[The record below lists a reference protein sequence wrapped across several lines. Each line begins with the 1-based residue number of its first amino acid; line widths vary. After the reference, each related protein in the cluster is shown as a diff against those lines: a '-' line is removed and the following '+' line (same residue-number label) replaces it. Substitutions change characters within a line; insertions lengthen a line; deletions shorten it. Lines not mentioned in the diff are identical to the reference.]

1 MILTDF
7 NYYSDTKVNWLKTI
21 TTLNGNG
28 NALNSIG
35 LGSKITSLH
44 VYNAIL

>member
-7 NYYSDTKVNWLKTI
+7 NYYSDTKVNWL
-21 TTLNGNG
+21 LNGNG

-44 VYNAIL
+44 VHNAIL